1 MNPAAARRRLLRSLA
16 FFALLAFLC
25 THPAGSRTPGA
36 KVAPAADTADPL
48 LQAMLQELE
57 RSKSQLRMENM
68 LTPYYIEYRVAEVD
82 EYAAE
87 AVFGALRQEHRLH
100 LRVLRAVVRVGDYK
114 QDSYFGQ
121 GQGFAEVIPLD
132 NDPLAIRHQLWWVT
146 DRAYKAAIEAL
157 TAKQAMLK
165 QFKVDQPV
173 DDFARAPSLESIG
186 PLARLDVDAKRW
198 RSALETATALFREDA
213 EVQSLEAALR
223 FTAVTRYL
231 VNSEGT
237 VIRRGQCLYQLSL
250 NGSTQAS
257 DGMLLERSPYYLVG
271 SEKELPAPEK
281 FTADTAKMLET
292 LRKLR
297 EAPIIEEEYRGP
309 VLMAADAANDV
320 FAGLV
325 GPNVV
330 GRKPAPGKSSR
341 TTGSYA
347 TSYKSRV
354 LPEFLSVVDDPTLAN
369 FNGHSL
375 VGGYQVD
382 DEGVKAARVPVVE
395 NGELINYLLGR
406 QPIRDFP
413 GSNGHGR
420 ASPGGFPIPS
430 LGVLIMRSSQT
441 ASREELKAKMLDI
454 CRKRDLPYG
463 YLVETLGP
471 QLSPRLLYRVW
482 AKDGREELVR
492 GGVFHEFDT
501 RELRNDLIAVGND
514 PEVSNRPGGI
524 PTTVIAPSILFGELE
539 VKRADTTKEKLPD
552 YPPPALTAPRQ
563 RKP

>member
-1 MNPAAARRRLLRSLA
+1 MNLAAARRGLLRPLA

-25 THPAGSRTPGA
+25 TQPAGSRTPGA
-36 KVAPAADTADPL
+36 RAAPAAETSDPL

-57 RSKSQLRMENM
+57 RSKSQLKMENM

-132 NDPLAIRHQLWWVT
+132 NDPLAIRHQLWWAT

-186 PLARLDVDAKRW
+186 RLARLDVDAKRW
-198 RSALETATALFREDA
+198 RSALETATALFRQDA

-223 FTAVTRYL
+223 FTAVNRYL
-231 VNSEGT
+231 VSSEGT
-237 VIRRGQCLYQLSL
+237 IIRRGQCLYQLSL

-292 LRKLR
+292 LKKLR
-297 EAPIIEEEYRGP
+297 EAPLIEEEYRGP

-347 TSYKSRV
+347 TSFKSRV
-354 LPEFLSVVDDPTLAN
+354 LPEFLSVVDDPTLAD

-375 VGGYQVD
+375 VGGYEVD

-420 ASPGGFPIPS
+420 AAPGGFPLPS
-430 LGVLIMRSSQT
+430 LGVLIVRSSQT
-441 ASREELKAKMLDI
+441 VSREELKAKMLDI

-492 GGVFHEFDT
+492 GGVFQEFDT

-552 YPPPALTAPRQ
+552 YPPPAFTAPRQ

>member
-1 MNPAAARRRLLRSLA
+1 MNPAAARRGLLRPLA

-25 THPAGSRTPGA
+25 TQPAGSRTLGA
-36 KVAPAADTADPL
+36 KAAPTADAADPL

-57 RSKSQLRMENM
+57 RSKSQLKMENM

-198 RSALETATALFREDA
+198 RTALQTATALFRQDA

-223 FTAVTRYL
+223 FTAVNRYL

-297 EAPIIEEEYRGP
+297 EAPLIEEEYRGP

-325 GPNVV
+325 GSNVV
-330 GRKPAPGKSSR
+330 GRKAAPGKSSR

-354 LPEFLSVVDDPTLAN
+354 LPEFLSVVDDPTVAN
-369 FNGHSL
+369 FNGRSL
-375 VGGYQVD
+375 VGGYEVD
-382 DEGVKAARVPVVE
+382 DEGVKAARVSVIE

-420 ASPGGFPIPS
+420 ASPGGFPLPS
-430 LGVLIMRSSQT
+430 PGVLVVRSSQT
-441 ASREELKAKMLDI
+441 VSREELKAKMLDI

-463 YLVETLGP
+463 YFVDTLGP
-471 QLSPRLLYRVW
+471 QLTPRLLYRVW
-482 AKDGREELVR
+482 VKDGREELVR

-552 YPPPALTAPRQ
+552 YPPPAFTAPRE